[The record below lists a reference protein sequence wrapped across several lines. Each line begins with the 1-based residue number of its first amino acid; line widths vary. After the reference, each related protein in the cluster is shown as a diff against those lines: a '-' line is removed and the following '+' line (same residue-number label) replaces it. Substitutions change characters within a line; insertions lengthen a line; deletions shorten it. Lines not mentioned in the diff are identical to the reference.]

1 MPRCWF
7 TDEYCQ
13 IFLDV
18 FLIRNSA
25 HVVGLQW
32 ENSDHLN
39 ITQQRMIGLMT
50 ARRGWESLRIC
61 LDLWREQRQK
71 DVHSRM
77 KWMWCE
83 LLLKW
88 EQSWKTWR
96 GFLVSCLI
104 FDWRTDWIFI
114 VWQKWVGII
123 ICWKLNMV
131 ISLMYSTECFRIS
144 RSLGS
149 LRSTLVV
156 LKIF

>member
-1 MPRCWF
+1 MYFWSGTRHML
-7 TDEYCQ
+7 
-13 IFLDV
+13 LD
-18 FLIRNSA
+18 FSEKTLITWTS
-25 HVVGLQW
+25 L
-32 ENSDHLN
+32 S
-39 ITQQRMIGLMT
+39 
-50 ARRGWESLRIC
+50 RGWLDWWQRDGVGRVWGYVWTCEGSKDRRMFIHAWNECDVSYC
-61 LDLWREQRQK
+61 LNGNNHE
-71 DVHSRM
+71 
-77 KWMWCE
+77 
-83 LLLKW
+83 
-88 EQSWKTWR
+88 KTWR

-131 ISLMYSTECFRIS
+131 INLMYSTECFRIS